1 MAPGNQNMRAAYQK
15 VQAGIQALID
25 GQHFITWNT
34 ENALNISFSQQKHE
48 LDKNV
53 SPFAEAHVHYW
64 DLNFV
69 IKFQGKTLSPFWF
82 NNEGVNNSRFYS
94 QA

>member
-1 MAPGNQNMRAAYQK
+1 MWSECEVAPGNQNMRAACQK
-15 VQAGIQALID
+15 VQAGIQAVVD
-25 GQHFITWNT
+25 GRHFITRNT

-64 DLNFV
+64 DLNFG
-69 IKFQGKTLSPFWF
+69 INLQGK
-82 NNEGVNNSRFYS
+82 
-94 QA
+94 A

>member
-1 MAPGNQNMRAAYQK
+1 MWSECEVAPGNQNMRAACRK

-25 GQHFITWNT
+25 GQHFISRNT

-69 IKFQGKTLSPFWF
+69 INLQSK
-82 NNEGVNNSRFYS
+82 
-94 QA
+94 A